1 MTKLLKGEKTDLI
14 KGFKKGEKTFDA
26 KLEWKDNK
34 INFVFE
40 N

>member
-1 MTKLLKGEKTDLI
+1 M

>member
-1 MTKLLKGEKTDLI
+1 MKKLLKGEKTDLI
-14 KGFKKGEKTFDA
+14 KGFKRAKTFDA

>member
-1 MTKLLKGEKTDLI
+1 TDLI

>member
-1 MTKLLKGEKTDLI
+1 MTKLLKGETTDLI